1 MSGHGEHKITCQL
14 GRPLAETDDEQVVNQ
29 AEILGDV
36 LVSVTG

>member
-1 MSGHGEHKITCQL
+1 MSGYGEQRITCQL
-14 GRPLAETDDEQVVNQ
+14 GRPLAETDDEQVVDQ

>member
-14 GRPLAETDDEQVVNQ
+14 GLPLAETDDEQVVDQ

>member
-14 GRPLAETDDEQVVNQ
+14 GRTLGETEDEQAVDQ